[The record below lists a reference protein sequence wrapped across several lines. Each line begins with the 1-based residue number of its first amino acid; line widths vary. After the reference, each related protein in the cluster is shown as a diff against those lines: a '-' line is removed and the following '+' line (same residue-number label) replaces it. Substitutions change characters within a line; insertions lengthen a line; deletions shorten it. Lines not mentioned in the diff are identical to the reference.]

1 MGNSIAA
8 VAAVV
13 FGLAVGSFLNVLIV
27 RLPASERITGRSRC
41 PRCRKPIAW
50 FHNVPVL
57 SYLFLGGRC
66 AHCKKRISWQ
76 YPAVELATALLFMLV
91 AMKYFGQEGL
101 DANSIIR
108 NFPPFDFFFS
118 KVGGTPPAAVAQFAI
133 HQWLFIIRDLT
144 FVAVLVAVFVIDLKY
159 YLILDV
165 IVLPAAVLAV
175 IANLLLG
182 RSWVNLAIGAILG
195 TGFFLLQYW
204 ISRGRWI
211 GDGDVRLGLLL
222 GLMVGYPGILV
233 ALFFA
238 YSVGAVVGVALLA
251 ARLKRFG
258 SVLPFGTF
266 LSAGGIFTLLYGE
279 AVVRWYLGMLGLR
292 VG

>member
-1 MGNSIAA
+1 MGSI
-8 VAAVV
+8 VPVV
-13 FGLAVGSFLNVLIV
+13 SSFIFGLAVGSFLNVLII
-27 RLPASERITGRSRC
+27 RLPVGEKITGRSRC

-57 SYLFLGGRC
+57 SYLVLAGRC
-66 AHCKKRISWQ
+66 AHCKKRISWM
-76 YPAVELATALLFMLV
+76 YPAVELATAMLFALV
-91 AMKYFGQEGL
+91 ALKYFPV
-101 DANSIIR
+101 S
-108 NFPPFDFFFS
+108 
-118 KVGGTPPAAVAQFAI
+118 GGAVTLLLGTSAHHWF
-133 HQWLFIIRDLT
+133 LFLRDLI

-159 YLILDV
+159 YLILDI
-165 IVLPAAVLAV
+165 IVLPAAGLAFV
-175 IANLLLG
+175 VNVAFG
-182 RSWVNLAIGAILG
+182 RSWVDLAIGAILG
-195 TGFFLLQYW
+195 AGFFMAQYW

-222 GLMVGYPGILV
+222 GVMAGYPGILIT
-233 ALFFA
+233 LFFA
-238 YSVGAVVGVALLA
+238 YTIGAVVGVALLV

-279 AVVRWYLGMLGLR
+279 AVVQWYLGLMGLP

>member
-91 AMKYFGQEGL
+91 AMKYFFLYE
-101 DANSIIR
+101 
-108 NFPPFDFFFS
+108 
-118 KVGGTPPAAVAQFAI
+118 
-133 HQWLFIIRDLT
+133 
-144 FVAVLVAVFVIDLKY
+144 
-159 YLILDV
+159 
-165 IVLPAAVLAV
+165 LPK
-175 IANLLLG
+175 
-182 RSWVNLAIGAILG
+182 
-195 TGFFLLQYW
+195 T
-204 ISRGRWI
+204 
-211 GDGDVRLGLLL
+211 LGLAERLL
-222 GLMVGYPGILV
+222 STDGLT
-233 ALFFA
+233 ADA
-238 YSVGAVVGVALLA
+238 TAD
-251 ARLKRFG
+251 
-258 SVLPFGTF
+258 TF
-266 LSAGGIFTLLYGE
+266 TD
-279 AVVRWYLGMLGLR
+279 
-292 VG
+292 